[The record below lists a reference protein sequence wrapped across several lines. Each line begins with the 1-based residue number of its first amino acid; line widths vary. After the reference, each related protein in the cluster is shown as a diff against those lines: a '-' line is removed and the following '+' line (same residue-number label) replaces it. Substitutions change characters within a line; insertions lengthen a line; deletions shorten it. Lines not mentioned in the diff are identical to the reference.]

1 MKRGAASVE
10 DVWNDLCVVLGEV
23 DMVSTLSA
31 HRPNH
36 ITRITEE
43 GIEVT
48 TRRSAPKSRLVPK
61 WMFERAIGH
70 LLEHGSLTNDTL
82 LNTLNVKRSSFVL
95 AALAKLESV
104 DFEIDPLRVFLK

>member
-1 MKRGAASVE
+1 MKRGDASVE
-10 DVWNDLCVVLGEV
+10 EFWNDLCVVLEEV
-23 DMVSTLSA
+23 GMVSTLSA
-31 HRPNH
+31 HQPNH

-43 GIEVT
+43 GIEVM

-82 LNTLNVKRSSFVL
+82 LNTLNVKQSSFVL
-95 AALAKLESV
+95 AALAELESV